1 MIKKLS
7 NAQNNARQ
15 EVFNLWLTDETNKE
29 DGGTYDWSQ
38 LKLALKRINKNAP
51 IKSTVTTI
59 DDGQQEEEGEL
70 EEGEYDENMTN
81 QNDENAA
88 AANDEGQD
96 QMQGNYNKNR
106 NNKQQDNQPANVEM
120 HVI

>member
-59 DDGQQEEEGEL
+59 EDGQQEEEGEL

-96 QMQGNYNKNR
+96 QMQGN
-106 NNKQQDNQPANVEM
+106 
-120 HVI
+120 